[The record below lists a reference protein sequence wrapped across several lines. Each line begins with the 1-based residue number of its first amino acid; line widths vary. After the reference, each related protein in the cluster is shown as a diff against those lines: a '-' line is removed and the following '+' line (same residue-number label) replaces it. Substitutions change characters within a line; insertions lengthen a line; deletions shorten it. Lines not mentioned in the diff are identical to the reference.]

1 MILDSRTITPDTVLE
16 TDICVVGAGAA
27 GITLAL
33 QFANSALRVDLVE
46 SGGFVFDDATQ
57 DLARGEV
64 RNGRYRQLNKSR
76 MRHFGGVTTVWGGQS
91 LPLGE
96 IDFEKR
102 DGIPDSGWPIT
113 RADLDPFYV
122 RAHEVLKLGPFDYDV
137 ARAAADRGLDL
148 FPFDRS
154 RVDTVLSRYRPL
166 RFGPEYRETLEQAP
180 NIRILLHGNLV
191 NIDRDRDRARIAGLS
206 IRTLTG
212 TAFTMRARYYVI
224 ALGGIENARALLLSR
239 DVEAAGLGN
248 RHDLV
253 GRFFM
258 EHVSY
263 QSGYLLPADPG
274 TAYRLYTKLH
284 PDPAG
289 HDIQA
294 HIALPQAL
302 VRELAIPN
310 YRAILTYKSD
320 ASQGRPAKKD
330 RKQKSSEQ
338 RSDGFF
344 AQIGRMIGDLIDQ
357 EGDAG
362 GELDDAYRLR
372 SYVEQV
378 PDRDSRVGLA
388 DTRDALGL
396 NRVYADW
403 RLSEAN
409 RRGIKEALQVIA
421 AEAGRSGFG
430 RARIDVD
437 EGEPVLDGARGS
449 HHHMGTTR
457 MHDDP
462 KHGVVDPDCRVH
474 GVENLYV
481 AGSSVFPTSGHAN
494 PTMTIVAL
502 TLRLADHIRS
512 LAVRAGGGDGG

>member
-1 MILDSRTITPDTVLE
+1 MTCSS
-16 TDICVVGAGAA
+16 
-27 GITLAL
+27 
-33 QFANSALRVDLVE
+33 SA
-46 SGGFVFDDATQ
+46 
-57 DLARGEV
+57 
-64 RNGRYRQLNKSR
+64 
-76 MRHFGGVTTVWGGQS
+76 
-91 LPLGE
+91 
-96 IDFEKR
+96 
-102 DGIPDSGWPIT
+102 
-113 RADLDPFYV
+113 
-122 RAHEVLKLGPFDYDV
+122 PFDYDV
-137 ARAAADRGLDL
+137 ARAAADSGLDL

-154 RVDTVLSRYRPL
+154 RVDTVLSRYQPL
-166 RFGPEYRETLEQAP
+166 RFGPEYREALEQAP
-180 NIRILLHGNLV
+180 NIRVLLNGNLV

-206 IRTLTG
+206 IRTLPG
-212 TAFTMRARYYVI
+212 NAFTVRARFYVI

-274 TAYRLYTKLH
+274 KAYRFYTKLH

-294 HIALPQAL
+294 HIALPQQL

-310 YRAILTYKSD
+310 YRAILSYKSD
-320 ASQGRPAKKD
+320 ASQGRPPQKD
-330 RKQKSSEQ
+330 RKRRSSEQ

-344 AQIGRMIGDLIDQ
+344 AQIGRMIGDLVDQ
-357 EGDAG
+357 VGDAG
-362 GELDDAYRLR
+362 DNLDDAYRLR

-378 PDRDSRVGLA
+378 PDPDSRVGLA
-388 DTRDALGL
+388 DERDRLGL
-396 NRVYADW
+396 NRVYVDW

-409 RRGIKEALQVIA
+409 RRGIKEALKVIA

-430 RARIDVD
+430 RARIDIED
-437 EGEPVLDGARGS
+437 SDPVLDGARGS

-457 MHDDP
+457 MHEDP
-462 KHGVVDPDCRVH
+462 KRGVVDPNCRVH
-474 GVENLYV
+474 GIENLFV

-494 PTMTIVAL
+494 PTLTIVAL
-502 TLRLADHIRS
+502 SLRLADHIRS
-512 LAVRAGGGDGG
+512 LAVDGDGG